1 MRLSTFNSKVIKII
15 KMNFVVQSLVLCCT
29 LIIGYQALIFA
40 GLIPPS
46 KGIHQA
52 QANMINAEKYVYK
65 QSVNTQMV
73 MVGSSLTATL
83 KEELMGSN
91 VLNLAMRGGCTQ
103 TGLEIVNKKSSPPK
117 ILLVEMNETIQREMD
132 RELIDSLYNPFLYF
146 LRMNFP
152 MFRQEYRPVSA
163 FVYALK
169 QWSQGNRQSGQSTDS
184 PLREAQ
190 IQRVKA
196 QWAMPLSDE
205 TKELIVEQA
214 KVIQHQL
221 SDVSS
226 NGSRIILFN
235 MPGEPGLDNTVQK
248 QQVRELMKEL
258 FPSERF
264 EWLSNPQRSW
274 KTSDGVHLTT
284 DDAQE
289 YALFLKQ
296 QLLDPIS
303 G

>member
-1 MRLSTFNSKVIKII
+1 MRLSTFNSKVIKTI
-15 KMNFVVQSLVLCCT
+15 KMNFVVQSFVLCCT
-29 LIIGYQALIFA
+29 LMIGYQAFIFA
-40 GLIPPS
+40 GLITPS

-52 QANMINAEKYVYK
+52 QANMINAENYVYK
-65 QSVNTQMV
+65 QSVNTEMV

-83 KEELMGSN
+83 DEELMGSN
-91 VLNLAMRGGCTQ
+91 VVNLSMRGGCTQ
-103 TGLEIVNKKSSPPK
+103 TGLEVVKEQSSPPK
-117 ILLVEMNETIQREMD
+117 ILLVEINETIQREMD
-132 RELIDSLYNPFLYF
+132 RDLIDSLYNPFLYF

-152 MFRQEYRPVSA
+152 MFRQEYRPVST

-184 PLREAQ
+184 PLRETQ
-190 IQRVKA
+190 IQRVKV
-196 QWAMPLSDE
+196 QWGIPLSDE
-205 TKELIVEQA
+205 KKELILEQA
-214 KVIQHQL
+214 KIIQNQL
-221 SDVSS
+221 SEIGS

-248 QQVRELMKEL
+248 QQVRELMKDL
-258 FPSERF
+258 FPSDRF
-264 EWLSNPQRSW
+264 EWLSNPQRGW

-289 YALFLKQ
+289 YALFLKK